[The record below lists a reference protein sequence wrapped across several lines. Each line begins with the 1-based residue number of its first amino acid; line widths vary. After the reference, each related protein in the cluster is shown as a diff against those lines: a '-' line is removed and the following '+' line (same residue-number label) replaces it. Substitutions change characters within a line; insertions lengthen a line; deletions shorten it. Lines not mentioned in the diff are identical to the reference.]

1 MSIHSQINLVFFS
14 PAIYNSQSVLVQADL
29 HCYDYEAVFL
39 DCCSLSRLLLS
50 YRSTILLVL
59 LQWWWHDTKHFMKI
73 PLESGLYWS
82 YLFLCV
88 GVGFC
93 CVTMIISLGQWN
105 CCNQSCHLWLIVL
118 VHDLFI
124 WVKSS
129 DFCPEKLLNWPS
141 QSLKR
146 THNLD
151 QICYCYAAV
160 AAPQCLTCTQFLK
173 LNY

>member
-1 MSIHSQINLVFFS
+1 MNEYLFVNKFSVFS
-14 PAIYNSQSVLVQADL
+14 PAIYNSQSILVQADL
-29 HCYDYEAVFL
+29 HWYDYEVLFL
-39 DCCSLSRLLLS
+39 GCCFLINPLYYWCCCSDDDM
-50 YRSTILLVL
+50 ILKVL
-59 LQWWWHDTKHFMKI
+59 WKYPWK
-73 PLESGLYWS
+73 
-82 YLFLCV
+82 
-88 GVGFC
+88 VGFIGVIFSC
-93 CVTMIISLGQWN
+93 VLVWGFACVTMIISLGQWN
-105 CCNQSCHLWLIVL
+105 CCNQSCLLWLIVL

-146 THNLD
+146 THNMD